1 MHIKDKQVL
10 IESIDKRIAR
20 LKFILESEDNN
31 DDVQNDVD
39 AVQSDN
45 ANKMSDDEVEGTLMN
60 IARQELTQLKV
71 NKDWLEREDGGMC
84 VECEEFIP
92 IQRLI
97 AVPTTRRCI
106 NCAQNENK

>member
-31 DDVQNDVD
+31 DNVQNDTD
-39 AVQSDN
+39 SVQSEN
-45 ANKMSDDEVEGTLMN
+45 ANKMSDVEVEGTLMN

-71 NKDWLEREDGGMC
+71 NKDWIEREDGGMC
-84 VECEEFIP
+84 VECEESIP

-97 AVPTTRRCI
+97 AVPTTRRCV